1 MNLRRGPLLLLA
13 GTAGLSAGFACR
25 WWQRGGE
32 IDGRLTPPATATRGI
47 AALNPGASTSTARK
61 LSPLAAKLESQ
72 LTVSTGVMRW
82 LEWMDALEHATLA
95 DFPSL
100 ARMAKGNP
108 VAVKMIA
115 AQWIATDPSHLFE
128 TLVVAAG
135 DMESSRAL
143 PLFDLAQQL
152 AEDWTK
158 RDPAAAIAAL
168 SRDAFPG
175 PLRDMRYSAVNLLMK
190 EDPETALKTM
200 AAWHIENYSTD
211 TEGIGKWAAADPR
224 HAAEFALAHPAGYM
238 TQSALEVIGKAW
250 AKTDPAAALS
260 YAADLRDGYGV
271 MLAGGIVREWASAD
285 LSKAAAWLAEAPAGV
300 RNRISGPMV
309 EIWAKTDTSAAL
321 DWVQDHLNGSSLDE
335 AVGAVLKG
343 AARKDVAAA
352 ADLVTGMEPSLAR
365 AKAAVSVARQWFPE
379 FGTDKPVPPE
389 AVAWISSLDEQSM
402 KHVLDQVQWQWSGS
416 DSQGFA
422 RFLASPA
429 GKNAPEYALSSAAR
443 ALARQ
448 DPVEALAWANSLPEE
463 RRGEA
468 AGTVFTEWQSAQPAA
483 ATEWLN
489 KLPAGD
495 PRREAFYTST
505 LRQYMPTG
513 EDVSHI
519 ARAMLSDRP
528 AALEAVQKLAIP
540 DEYKQT
546 LKKKLGL

>member
-1 MNLRRGPLLLLA
+1 
-13 GTAGLSAGFACR
+13 
-25 WWQRGGE
+25 
-32 IDGRLTPPATATRGI
+32 
-47 AALNPGASTSTARK
+47 
-61 LSPLAAKLESQ
+61 
-72 LTVSTGVMRW
+72 
-82 LEWMDALEHATLA
+82 
-95 DFPSL
+95 
-100 ARMAKGNP
+100 
-108 VAVKMIA
+108 
-115 AQWIATDPSHLFE
+115 
-128 TLVVAAG
+128 
-135 DMESSRAL
+135 
-143 PLFDLAQQL
+143 
-152 AEDWTK
+152 
-158 RDPAAAIAAL
+158 
-168 SRDAFPG
+168 
-175 PLRDMRYSAVNLLMK
+175 
-190 EDPETALKTM
+190 
-200 AAWHIENYSTD
+200 
-211 TEGIGKWAAADPR
+211 
-224 HAAEFALAHPAGYM
+224 
-238 TQSALEVIGKAW
+238 
-250 AKTDPAAALS
+250 
-260 YAADLRDGYGV
+260 

-528 AALEAVQKLAIP
+528 ARAGSRAKARHSGRVQTDFEEKAGAVDSRLPNIISLLVAKPCSSVPSVILMLDVSVSARPFIYERRPLYAACLSPVRWCRARDLGGTRATRDLRTVRRGFHDGGHSCPLLRSGGGHSSSARDLEHRTFRPGLPRGRPALHGGGGGSLVDLHPGAPGGDAAACSRSGVF
-540 DEYKQT
+540 
-546 LKKKLGL
+546 LKAHRLHSPLCARRCRHVSPGPAEPVVSTKELSLPAPARPHDRRLSSAHGAWPVSLFLV